1 MTRIVR
7 KRLDASL
14 AVWEIADRIARD
26 NPVAAEEFIQAV
38 DASFEFLARFPQS
51 GDVVRTR
58 KKHLRGIR
66 LWQVKGFRNYVI
78 LYRTSDAEVEILTV
92 FHGARNLLR
101 VLRSL

>member
-1 MTRIVR
+1 MRIVR

-14 AVWEIADRIARD
+14 AVWEIADRIAKD
-26 NPVAAEEFIQAV
+26 NPMAAEEFVHAA

-51 GDVVRTR
+51 GDLIRTR
-58 KKHLRGIR
+58 KKHLRGVR
-66 LWQVKGFRNYVI
+66 LWQVRGFRNYVI
-78 LYRTSDAEVEILTV
+78 LYRATDAELEILTV